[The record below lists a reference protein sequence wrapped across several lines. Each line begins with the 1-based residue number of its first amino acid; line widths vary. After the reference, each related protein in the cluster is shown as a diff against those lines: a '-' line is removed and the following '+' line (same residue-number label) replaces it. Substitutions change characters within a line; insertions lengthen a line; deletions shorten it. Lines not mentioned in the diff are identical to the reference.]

1 MHALRAPGR
10 GPTRRVPPPP
20 SKQKIFKNGER
31 DLRAMKASNC
41 GSIRFGVFEFNP
53 QADELR
59 KWGLKVKVGPQACK
73 VLASLLEHPGQV
85 RIREELRQRL
95 WPTDTFVDFEHSLN
109 KAIHALRVAL
119 GDSATSPRYIETVA
133 GQGYRF
139 IPVLQSPSQ
148 PMKSRPLRKIT
159 SVAVLPFVTAGAES
173 EFLFLA
179 SQITSLVTNALSK
192 ISGICVLAHSTVKHC
207 EVQGKSPQV
216 IGQDLRVSGVVFG
229 ELVPRNGDLILNVEF
244 VDVADGTQLWGA
256 QLRQDCQQG
265 IDCSEQVARKILQH
279 LLPILSPNQRKVVP
293 IVNKPASS
301 AGRRVDVNRRK
312 EA

>member
-1 MHALRAPGR
+1 
-10 GPTRRVPPPP
+10 
-20 SKQKIFKNGER
+20 
-31 DLRAMKASNC
+31 MKAAHC
-41 GSIRFGVFEFNP
+41 GSTHFGVFEFNP

-59 KWGLKVKVGPQACK
+59 KRGLKVKIGPSACR
-73 VLASLLEHPGQV
+73 VLALLLEHPGQV
-85 RIREELRQRL
+85 QTRGELNQRL
-95 WPTDTFVDFEHSLN
+95 WPADIFVDFDHSLN
-109 KAIHALRVAL
+109 KAIHALRVTL
-119 GDSATSPRYIETVA
+119 GDSATSPRYIETVV

-139 IPVLQSPSQ
+139 IPILESPSQ
-148 PMKSRPLRKIT
+148 PSKARTLRKID

-192 ISGICVLAHSTVKHC
+192 ISGIWVLAHSTVKHC

-216 IGQDLRVSGVVFG
+216 IGQDLTVSGVVFG

-244 VDVADGTQLWGA
+244 IDVADGTQLWGA

-265 IDCSEQVARKILQH
+265 IDCSDQVARKILRH

-301 AGRRVDVNRRK
+301 AGRRVDINRRK